1 MALIQ
6 IDISEIAELGT
17 QVALNGAL
25 RAGEAVLNADDLFEM
40 LVGIAILIYEIA
52 P

>member
-6 IDISEIAELGT
+6 IDLSEIAELGT

-25 RAGEAVLNADDLFEM
+25 RAGEIAGGDDLFEL